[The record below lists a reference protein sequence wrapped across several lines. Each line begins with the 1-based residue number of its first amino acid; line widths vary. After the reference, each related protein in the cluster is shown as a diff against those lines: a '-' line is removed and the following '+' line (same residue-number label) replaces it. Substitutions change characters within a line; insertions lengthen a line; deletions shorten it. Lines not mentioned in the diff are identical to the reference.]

1 MDKLVQYTYSCSNAM
16 FKFLRDNDIDK
27 LVEDLRR
34 IEQYAY
40 NSDDEP
46 KDKDLWFK
54 FGSDDTLATDIRNI
68 VQELKGTKRNREH
81 LIDKF
86 KMVTED
92 TNPDKELRVYF
103 S

>member
-34 IEQYAY
+34 IEQHAY
-40 NSDDEP
+40 SDDDEP

-54 FGSDDTLATDIRNI
+54 FGSDDTGATDIRNI
-68 VQELKGTKRNREH
+68 VQDLNGTMNKEY
-81 LIDKF
+81 LIDLF

-92 TNPDKELRVYF
+92 LDPDKELRVFF